1 MITYSRLVFG
11 FHQAAFNTAIV
22 RQTVEAAGLLDLE
35 LHGIYVRDPELMGAA
50 RLSGLREYRLL
61 GNRVEAIDIGSLG
74 DSIEAAARRAQELVE
89 AEAAHK
95 KVRSRFEVLTSAVGE
110 AIQAAAK
117 ASDIVV
123 LSQPDSALERSSEPY
138 RQYLQAVSQSKS
150 AVLLLPRRSR
160 PGGSRILAL
169 ARTPQDKSID
179 VARTIADRVHGLA
192 GVEDLRN
199 PQHKSHSALKPSE
212 RERLVIAT
220 RDPANN
226 TLFSQWLDLIGERQA
241 PVLLLPSEP
250 DTDG

>member
-50 RLSGLREYRLL
+50 RLSGLREIRLL
-61 GNRVEAIDIGSLG
+61 GNRVETMDIGSLA
-74 DSIEAAARRAQELVE
+74 DSIEAAAKRARDLVE
-89 AEAAHK
+89 TEAANK

-110 AIQAAAK
+110 AMQAAAK

-150 AVLLLPRRSR
+150 AVLLLPRRYRS
-160 PGGSRILAL
+160 GGGRILAL
-169 ARTPQDKSID
+169 ARTPEDKSID
-179 VARTIADRVHGLA
+179 MARTIAERVHGQA

-199 PQHKSHSALKPSE
+199 PHHKSHSAQKPSE

-220 RDPANN
+220 REPGNN
-226 TLFSQWLDLIGERQA
+226 MLFSQWLDLIGERKA
-241 PVLLLPSEP
+241 PVLLLPGEEP
-250 DTDG
+250 TAE